1 MWSRGRDEPGRPG
14 HAVTEPTV
22 LERLARVSARIAATG
37 RNPDEVA
44 IVAVTKGFGV
54 DVCREALASGLRV
67 LGENRVQEALQ
78 KMDAMARGGAEGAL
92 AAHWHLI
99 GHLQTNKVK
108 QAAGRFALIQ
118 TVDSARLAEA
128 IARHAPGQA
137 VLVEVNIAR
146 EPQKSGVAPDQALDL
161 IKTVS
166 GLLDLHG
173 LMGMGPS
180 EGDPTPVFNELRL
193 LHDEAEQ
200 RAGKGL
206 PVLSMGMSGDFEAA
220 LVAGS
225 TMLRLGQALFGP
237 RASPGA
243 RRALL

>member
-1 MWSRGRDEPGRPG
+1 VS
-14 HAVTEPTV
+14 EPTV
-22 LERLARVSARIAATG
+22 LERLARVSARIAAAG

-54 DVCREALASGLRV
+54 EACREALAAGLPV
-67 LGENRVQEALQ
+67 LGENRVSEALS
-78 KMDAMARGGAEGAL
+78 KMEVIEGAR
-92 AAHWHLI
+92 WHLI
-99 GHLQTNKVK
+99 GHLQTNKVR

-118 TVDSARLAEA
+118 TVDSARLAET
-128 IARHAPGQA
+128 IARHAPAQA

-146 EPQKSGVAPDQALDL
+146 EPQKSGVSPDQALEL
-161 IKTVS
+161 IKTVAS
-166 GLLDLHG
+166 LLDLQG

-180 EGDPTPVFNELRL
+180 QGDPKPAFEELRS

-200 RAGKGL
+200 RVGKGL

-220 LVAGS
+220 LAAGS

-237 RASPGA
+237 RA
-243 RRALL
+243 

>member
-1 MWSRGRDEPGRPG
+1 MED
-14 HAVTEPTV
+14 
-22 LERLARVSARIAATG
+22 
-37 RNPDEVA
+37 
-44 IVAVTKGFGV
+44 V
-54 DVCREALASGLRV
+54 D
-67 LGENRVQEALQ
+67 
-78 KMDAMARGGAEGAL
+78 GAE
-92 AAHWHLI
+92 WHLI

-118 TVDSARLAEA
+118 SVDSARLAET

-146 EPQKSGVAPDQALDL
+146 EAQKSGVSPDDALELITTVSSGLDL
-161 IKTVS
+161 Q
-166 GLLDLHG
+166 G

-180 EGDPTPVFNELRL
+180 HGDPTPAFSELRL

-200 RAGKGL
+200 RLGKGL

-220 LVAGS
+220 LAAGS

-237 RASPGA
+237 RAA
-243 RRALL
+243 

>member
-1 MWSRGRDEPGRPG
+1 M
-14 HAVTEPTV
+14 TKPTV

-54 DVCREALASGLRV
+54 DVCREALAAGLHA
-67 LGENRVQEALQ
+67 LGENRVQEALR
-78 KMDAMARGGAEGAL
+78 KMEAIDGAL
-92 AAHWHLI
+92 WHLI

-118 TVDSARLAEA
+118 TIDSTRLAEA

-146 EPQKSGVAPDQALDL
+146 EPQRSGVPPDQALEL
-161 IKTVS
+161 IETVS
-166 GLLDLHG
+166 TLLDLQG

-180 EGDPTPVFNELRL
+180 TADPAPAFNELRT

-200 RAGKGL
+200 RAGKRL
-206 PVLSMGMSGDFEAA
+206 PILSMGMSGDFEAA
-220 LVAGS
+220 LAAGS

-237 RASPGA
+237 RA
-243 RRALL
+243 

>member
-1 MWSRGRDEPGRPG
+1 MSE
-14 HAVTEPTV
+14 TL
-22 LERLARVSARIAATG
+22 LERLASVSARIASTG

-54 DVCREALASGLRV
+54 DVCRQALAAGLRL
-67 LGENRVQEALQ
+67 LGENRVQEALT
-78 KMDAMARGGAEGAL
+78 KMDEVTGPAE
-92 AAHWHLI
+92 WHLI

-118 TVDSARLAEA
+118 SVDSQRLAEA
-128 IARHAPGQA
+128 IARHAPHQA

-146 EPQKSGVAPDQALDL
+146 EPQKSGVPPDQALEL
-161 IKTVS
+161 IKTVA
-166 GLLDLHG
+166 GLIDLQG

-180 EGDPTPVFNELRL
+180 HGDPTPAFTELRT

-200 RAGKGL
+200 RVGKGL
-206 PVLSMGMSGDFEAA
+206 PILSMGMSGDFEAA
-220 LVAGS
+220 LAAGS

-237 RASPGA
+237 RAPVTPC
-243 RRALL
+243 